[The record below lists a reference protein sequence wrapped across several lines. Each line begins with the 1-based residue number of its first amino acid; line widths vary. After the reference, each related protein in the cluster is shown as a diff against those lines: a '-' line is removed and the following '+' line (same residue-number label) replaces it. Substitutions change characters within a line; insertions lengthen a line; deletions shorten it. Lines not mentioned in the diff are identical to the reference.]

1 MALRPSAPYL
11 QGKQGEKI
19 RRRKM
24 AAWIVLV
31 TFVPIAMIESV
42 WSDFQSVQETIE
54 NRKLD
59 ASNLALPGDY
69 HALHDEARAE

>member
-1 MALRPSAPYL
+1 
-11 QGKQGEKI
+11 
-19 RRRKM
+19 M

-54 NRKLD
+54 IRKLD

-69 HALHDEARAE
+69 HTLYHEEGE

>member
-1 MALRPSAPYL
+1 
-11 QGKQGEKI
+11 
-19 RRRKM
+19 M

-59 ASNLALPGDY
+59 ASNSALPSDY
-69 HALHDEARAE
+69 HRVTMKHARVTEMEKKK

>member
-1 MALRPSAPYL
+1 
-11 QGKQGEKI
+11 
-19 RRRKM
+19 M

>member
-1 MALRPSAPYL
+1 
-11 QGKQGEKI
+11 
-19 RRRKM
+19 M

-42 WSDFQSVQETIE
+42 WSDFQSVQEKTK

-59 ASNLALPGDY
+59 AS
-69 HALHDEARAE
+69 DEGRGSD

>member
-1 MALRPSAPYL
+1 
-11 QGKQGEKI
+11 
-19 RRRKM
+19 M

-59 ASNLALPGDY
+59 ANNLALPGDY